1 MKKEIFLEGPPHSLK
16 TIVKTLTMMHR
27 GLKNFSWPVDSTF
40 ISIMFAQPK
49 SELTLGGAKF
59 FAPNDA
65 YTHSVS

>member
-1 MKKEIFLEGPPHSLK
+1 M
-16 TIVKTLTMMHR
+16 MMHK